1 MFLILMFLWFFDLIT
16 FKHVFL
22 FWVGW
27 VLLNVVIYGITG
39 AVFYAT
45 FIAPLLS
52 LVTQGVSVAR
62 KKKPMQWEVRKH
74 PDGGFGVYL
83 KQEFCRTDEPVCY
96 GVCRTIEG
104 AEYSVERKNKL
115 SIEEFEQANSGD

>member
-1 MFLILMFLWFFDLIT
+1 VWYNEYVIGEKKMFLILMFLWFFDLIT

-27 VLLNVVIYGITG
+27 ALLNLVIYGITG

-52 LVTQGVSVAR
+52 LVA
-62 KKKPMQWEVRKH
+62 
-74 PDGGFGVYL
+74 
-83 KQEFCRTDEPVCY
+83 
-96 GVCRTIEG
+96 
-104 AEYSVERKNKL
+104 
-115 SIEEFEQANSGD
+115 